1 MTTFRNIKNQNLK
14 SLVPE
19 TIAEYIAIVLELL
32 FVCLNEYVCDRM
44 NMCVPERNNHASHE
58 GT

>member
-1 MTTFRNIKNQNLK
+1 MTTFQNIKNQNLK

-32 FVCLNEYVCDRM
+32 FII
-44 NMCVPERNNHASHE
+44 CVLE
-58 GT
+58 